1 MKFPPY
7 ETYVPSKLNWLDEIP
22 SGWDVIPIKFG
33 LKIPITDG
41 PHETPE
47 IFNEG
52 IPFLSA
58 ESVKKDKLDFSHK
71 RGFISLEEHKR
82 FSKKYKPKR
91 GDVYMVKSG
100 ATTGNMARVETDE
113 EFNIWSPLA
122 AMRPDNEMLTTDF
135 LFFFMKSKSFFH
147 SVELNWNYGTQQNIG
162 MGVIANLQ
170 MALPPVDIQKK
181 IAAFLEH
188 KTQQIDRL
196 INKKKTLIRKL
207 EEQRIAV
214 ITQAVTKGID
224 ENAKLK
230 PSRVDWLGDVP
241 EHWGLRR
248 LKFLSNE
255 SLQYG
260 ANEAAEM
267 DDRDQPRFIRITDVK
282 ADGTLHDETF
292 RSIPADVAE
301 PFILSEGD
309 ILMARSGATVGK
321 TFIYS
326 DDWGVAA
333 YAGYLIRFRVDV
345 ELMEPNFAYLFFQ
358 TSTFWANINSTL
370 IQSTIQ
376 NFSAEKYANILM
388 PVPPK
393 GEQEKILTHLNHI
406 LRKLDGMAKKV
417 IEAIEKLEEYRSAI
431 ITSAVTGKIDVR
443 EIVVPKEL
451 Q

>member
-1 MKFPPY
+1 MQYLAYPHYQKTNIDWLGDIPEHWGYRKLRYYSKQVATGTIPTGDIYF
-7 ETYVPSKLNWLDEIP
+7 EDATENWFTPS
-22 SGWDVIPIKFG
+22 
-33 LKIPITDG
+33 
-41 PHETPE
+41 
-47 IFNEG
+47 
-52 IPFLSA
+52 
-58 ESVKKDKLDFSHK
+58 DF
-71 RGFISLEEHKR
+71 
-82 FSKKYKPKR
+82 
-91 GDVYMVKSG
+91 D
-100 ATTGNMARVETDE
+100 D
-113 EFNIWSPLA
+113 
-122 AMRPDNEMLTTDF
+122 
-135 LFFFMKSKSFFH
+135 
-147 SVELNWNYGTQQNIG
+147 
-162 MGVIANLQ
+162 
-170 MALPPVDIQKK
+170 
-181 IAAFLEH
+181 
-188 KTQQIDRL
+188 
-196 INKKKTLIRKL
+196 RKL
-207 EEQRIAV
+207 ELNNSNRKINITAIENGEVKVFPAGSVLVIGIGATLGKIGMSKTNFSCNQQINIIIPDDILDARFLAYSLQVKIEVMKIISNSTTIGIMNQDKTKLIDICAPHLDEQEKIALFLDYKTRQIDQLIEKKKALIEKLVEQRIAV

-230 PSRVDWLGDVP
+230 SSGVDWLGDVP

-292 RSIPADVAE
+292 RSIPEDIAE

-333 YAGYLIRFRVDV
+333 YAGYLIRFRVDL

-393 GEQEKILTHLNHI
+393 DEQEIILTNTSHL
-406 LRKLDGMAKKV
+406 LRKLDGMVKKAQ
-417 IEAIEKLEEYRSAI
+417 EAIEKLEEYRSAI

-443 EIVVPKEL
+443 EIEIPEVNL
-451 Q
+451 